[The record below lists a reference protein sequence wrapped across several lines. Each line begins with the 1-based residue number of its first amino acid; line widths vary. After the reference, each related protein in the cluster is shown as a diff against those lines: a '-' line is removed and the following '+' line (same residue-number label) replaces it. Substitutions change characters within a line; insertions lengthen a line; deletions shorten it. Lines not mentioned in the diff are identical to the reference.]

1 MKTDELEKVVQEKTL
16 RIRQL
21 SNTVA
26 SLQSRQSEIG
36 IMREDIAN
44 KQHALQ
50 ILEDTVL
57 TLSRENDE
65 LRAANKDMAF
75 KL

>member
-1 MKTDELEKVVQEKTL
+1 
-16 RIRQL
+16 
-21 SNTVA
+21 
-26 SLQSRQSEIG
+26 
-36 IMREDIAN
+36 MREDIAN

>member
-21 SNTVA
+21 SSTVA